1 GKNVLDNN
9 RLALR
14 TGVDKDVLHR
24 EQMWVN
30 IGLALTYWRYKENET
45 YYTFGHGGYYSPQSY
60 ISLNLPV
67 EWAGRNGKL
76 SYLVRGS
83 ASYAKTDEKNMAF
96 YPTDSALQNAA
107 VSTGNG
113 VDSGIYTSG
122 PGGGKG
128 YSLRL
133 ATEYQ
138 LTPHLAIGGHYNMD
152 RTAFYTPNLTFIY
165 LRYLFQAHSE
175 AVRFPPVAVKPYS
188 RF

>member
-1 GKNVLDNN
+1 
-9 RLALR
+9 
-14 TGVDKDVLHR
+14 
-24 EQMWVN
+24 
-30 IGLALTYWRYKENET
+30 
-45 YYTFGHGGYYSPQSY
+45 
-60 ISLNLPV
+60 
-67 EWAGRNGKL
+67 
-76 SYLVRGS
+76 
-83 ASYAKTDEKNMAF
+83 MAV
-96 YPTDSALQNAA
+96 YPTDSALQNIAFGI
-107 VSTGNG
+107 GNDL
-113 VDSGIYTSG
+113 DSRFYAGG

-165 LRYLFQAHSE
+165 LRYLFQTHSE